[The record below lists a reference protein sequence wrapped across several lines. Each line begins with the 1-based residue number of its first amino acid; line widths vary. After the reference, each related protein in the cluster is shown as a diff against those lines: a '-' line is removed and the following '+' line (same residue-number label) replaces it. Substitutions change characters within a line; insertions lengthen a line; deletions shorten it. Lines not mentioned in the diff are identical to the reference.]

1 MVKVPQNIMSLSDP
15 SKEFEKSVLSKT
27 LCHGDDP
34 VLRWMAANC
43 VIYTDPNDNIKVKK
57 QQAANKIDGVIA
69 LIMALGRMKLNGG

>member
-1 MVKVPQNIMSLSDP
+1 MAA
-15 SKEFEKSVLSKT
+15 VLGKT

-69 LIMALGRMKLNGG
+69 